1 MESKRSV
8 VKDYFNMLM
17 KAKLPYKLLVITL
30 IISFIK
36 AQLALIFAD
45 KLGSAIHEYANMNEA
60 IMPLLVLF
68 IIGMGSVIV
77 AVVKTYV
84 ESIATAQV
92 ERNMQQYALA
102 KVFYLKM
109 NDLEEEDPRQLV
121 TRLTED
127 TSKSGNFIIDLT
139 VNELPRLYYIIAAT
153 FAVIKLK
160 LPLLTI
166 TLLLVIPVIFLGAF
180 ISGKVTFKNR
190 EKVQSKIAS
199 LTALLA
205 EKLDNM
211 ATIKS
216 YSQEEEEI
224 VKGNEVIL
232 QLDKAKR

>member
-1 MESKRSV
+1 MESKRSG
-8 VKDYFNMLM
+8 VKDYVNMLM

-180 ISGKVTFKNR
+180 ISGMVTF
-190 EKVQSKIAS
+190 
-199 LTALLA
+199 
-205 EKLDNM
+205 
-211 ATIKS
+211 
-216 YSQEEEEI
+216 
-224 VKGNEVIL
+224 
-232 QLDKAKR
+232 